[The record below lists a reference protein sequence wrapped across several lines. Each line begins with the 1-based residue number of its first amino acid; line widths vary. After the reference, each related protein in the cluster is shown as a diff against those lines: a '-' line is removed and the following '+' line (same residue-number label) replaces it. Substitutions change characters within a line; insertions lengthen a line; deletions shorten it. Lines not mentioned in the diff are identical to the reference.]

1 MQTVDRVAA
10 RLDQRV
16 ATDQGAGRG
25 SRPQL
30 LLAELNDGLFV
41 GLVLD
46 ERPRVGLE
54 QLARGFVGTF
64 EGRGMIKLLLS
75 TDIVEFLTQAQN
87 LNEISRP
94 IDGELILGGDQQS
107 AGNAH
112 DRVDL
117 GELARGQPFRLENL
131 HLLLAQ
137 RSIGSVQ
144 PEIQQGVS

>member
-16 ATDQGAGRG
+16 ATDQGAGWR

-54 QLARGFVGTF
+54 QLAGGLVGTF
-64 EGRGMIKLLLS
+64 EGSGTIKLLLS
-75 TDIVEFLTQAQN
+75 IKVVEDLTQAQN
-87 LNEISRP
+87 LDEIGRP
-94 IDGELILGGDQQS
+94 VDSQLILGGDQQS

-117 GELARGQPFRLENL
+117 GELARGQPFRLEHF

-144 PEIQQGVS
+144 PENHQGVS